1 MNLTVNPLTDTL
13 HNRNY
18 QAWEDVY
25 SALESTYVICVE
37 SQYGNI
43 NGSNNECQFIA
54 CNCLDS
60 NCSFERVIL
69 NFDGAMFENSRDG
82 NSSELK

>member
-1 MNLTVNPLTDTL
+1 MLYVLNHSMEISMATI
-13 HNRNY
+13 RMS
-18 QAWEDVY
+18 VY
-25 SALESTYVICVE
+25 SMQLFR
-37 SQYGNI
+37 Q
-43 NGSNNECQFIA
+43 
-54 CNCLDS
+54 S